1 MSEVEKLKKKI
12 KDLEEEVD
20 RLKKVE
26 KELEDT
32 KREFENTKKEYEKFK
47 ALHSHTVG
55 ELHKALKI
63 KPDKIKSG
71 VPLGAPKGHKG
82 YSRHIPERIDQVK
95 ELNPSN
101 CYTCGTKLS
110 DTQEIRERYVA
121 DIKLVLKVKNTLYK
135 IHRKYCT
142 GCKKLVEQ
150 QVPNVLPHARFGLNL
165 MLFVMY
171 LKLGLALPGNKVC
184 ELLNTMYNLTISESE
199 IVVILRQLANYFG
212 DYYSYLEKLVK
223 LARVKHSDTTGWRV
237 DGKNYFAWTFI
248 ATGIVLYKIRKRNN
262 AKVAIS
268 FFGHDQKNKI
278 LVVDRH
284 STFRS
289 LIEKLGFL
297 LQLCWSHILQDTK
310 ELSRDF
316 GAEGKYV
323 HKKLKEIY
331 QFAKGQNHKG
341 TSEQVDQLKAEILQL
356 TQRHYKHS
364 TIRKFVQNLYH
375 RDVENLFRFVTDP
388 EIPSTN
394 NISERELRKL
404 VIIRKISNGSRSQ
417 RGANTTAMLLS
428 IIQTL
433 RFKKENVLK
442 GLFNI
447 LNNPSGY

>member
-1 MSEVEKLKKKI
+1 MSVIIDKKI
-12 KDLEEEVD
+12 KKLEKDLEEAKKEIE
-20 RLKKVE
+20 RLRKVE

-32 KREFENTKKEYEKFK
+32 KREFEEFK
-47 ALHSHTVG
+47 AQHSHTVG
-55 ELHKALKI
+55 ELKKALKI
-63 KPDKIKSG
+63 KPDKVNAG
-71 VPLGAPKGHKG
+71 LPLGAPKGHKG
-82 YSRHIPERIDQVK
+82 YSRRIPERIDCVK

-110 DTQEIRERYVA
+110 DTQEIRERYVV

-150 QVPNVLPHARFGLNL
+150 PVPNVLPHARFGLNL
-165 MLFVMY
+165 MLFIMY

-199 IVVILRQLANYFG
+199 IVVILKQLANYFG

-237 DGKNYFAWTFI
+237 NGKNYFAWTFI

-289 LIEKLGFL
+289 LVEKLGFL

-310 ELSRDF
+310 ELARDF
-316 GAEGKYV
+316 GSEGKYV
-323 HKKLKEIY
+323 HRKLKEIY
-331 QFAKGQNHKG
+331 SMAKSFNHEGKP
-341 TSEQVDQLKAEILQL
+341 EQVEQLKAEILQL

-394 NISERELRKL
+394 NISERELRKI
-404 VIIRKISNGSRSQ
+404 VIIRKISNGSRSP
-417 RGANTTAMLLS
+417 RGANATAMLLS